1 MDTESTK
8 TLLWKF
14 PVSGNG
20 KVNNTDKQGFEFSVR
35 KAVIKT
41 AFQIQAVWHTTSKLE
56 NLIETY
62 RVKSGIQL
70 VKKKG
75 GGRRR
80 EGEGKEQEEQEKEKK
95 VGEKS

>member
-41 AFQIQAVWHTTSKLE
+41 AFQIQAV
-56 NLIETY
+56 
-62 RVKSGIQL
+62 
-70 VKKKG
+70 
-75 GGRRR
+75 
-80 EGEGKEQEEQEKEKK
+80 
-95 VGEKS
+95 

>member
-41 AFQIQAVWHTTSKLE
+41 AFQIQAVWLE
-56 NLIETY
+56 SALFTICSINEIF
-62 RVKSGIQL
+62 VKIF
-70 VKKKG
+70 V
-75 GGRRR
+75 
-80 EGEGKEQEEQEKEKK
+80 
-95 VGEKS
+95 

>member
-75 GGRRR
+75 GK
-80 EGEGKEQEEQEKEKK
+80 GEERGKE
-95 VGEKS
+95 KSRRSKRRKRR

>member
-75 GGRRR
+75 GKGEERGR
-80 EGEGKEQEEQEKEKK
+80 
-95 VGEKS
+95 EKSRRSKRRKRR

>member
-35 KAVIKT
+35 KAVKKNSISNPGSVTYHLKT
-41 AFQIQAVWHTTSKLE
+41 G
-56 NLIETY
+56 
-62 RVKSGIQL
+62 KSD
-70 VKKKG
+70 
-75 GGRRR
+75 
-80 EGEGKEQEEQEKEKK
+80 
-95 VGEKS
+95 

>member
-1 MDTESTK
+1 MDNESTK

-20 KVNNTDKQGFEFSVR
+20 KVNNTEKEGFEFSIR

-75 GGRRR
+75 
-80 EGEGKEQEEQEKEKK
+80 EKEEERGKEKK
-95 VGEKS
+95 MDCKNKCE